1 MSTDNRLAK
10 MSHISNIARFCGLA
24 SPDLLVLQSFMV
36 VASST
41 NALYNVL
48 QPKPLYVPFS
58 YGAVFT
64 LLSAS
69 IVARIAS
76 ERFVSLTDEEQ
87 RIYDA
92 HCGETFDRP
101 TFKKIITLSRGV
113 KDIDTSRHPD
123 ERIKVMRKGDTA
135 DLYLLLDG
143 DAEITFHE
151 PRKAVVPRGP
161 GLIGEI
167 GFTRAYAS
175 RQSGG
180 AALPAVADI
189 DMVGAGSRW
198 VSWDGDV
205 LRQAMVKDPSL
216 KKSVDHLVG
225 LSLSSKL
232 RSAYLDGAEVEKQM
246 EGAGRS
252 HGRSYKRLWST
263 FWKDREG
270 GGSARER

>member
-1 MSTDNRLAK
+1 MSTDGRLSK
-10 MSHISNIARFCGLA
+10 MSHFSNIARFCGLA
-24 SPDLLVLQSFMV
+24 SPDLLILQSFMV

-41 NALYNVL
+41 NAAYNLL
-48 QPKPLYVPFS
+48 QPKPLYTPFA

-69 IVARIAS
+69 IVAKIAS
-76 ERFVSLTDEEQ
+76 ERFVSLTDEEEN
-87 RIYDA
+87 IYA
-92 HCGETFDRP
+92 THFGATFDRP
-101 TFKKIITLSRGV
+101 AFKKLITLSRGV
-113 KDIDTSRHPD
+113 KDINLSRHPD

-151 PRKAVVPRGP
+151 PWKAVVPRGP

-180 AALPAVADI
+180 EALPAVADI

-205 LRQAMVKDPSL
+205 LRAAMAKDKDL
-216 KKSVDHLVG
+216 KKCIDHLIG

-232 RSAYLDGAEVEKQM
+232 KWAYLDGAEAS
-246 EGAGRS
+246 G
-252 HGRSYKRLWST
+252 YTRLWRFFSKGG
-263 FWKDREG
+263 KDRW
-270 GGSARER
+270 GSVHD

>member
-1 MSTDNRLAK
+1 MSTDGRLSK
-10 MSHISNIARFCGLA
+10 MSHFSNIARFLGLA

-41 NALYNVL
+41 NALYNLL
-48 QPKPLYVPFS
+48 QPKPLYVPCT

-76 ERFVSLTDEEQ
+76 ERFVTLTDEE
-87 RIYDA
+87 RSIYEA
-92 HCGETFDRP
+92 HFGDTFDGP
-101 TFKKIITLSRGV
+101 TFKKLITLSRGV
-113 KDIDTSRHPD
+113 QRSDGASRD
-123 ERIKVMRKGDTA
+123 ERIKVMRKGGVA
-135 DLYLLLDG
+135 DLYLLLEG

-151 PRKAVVPRGP
+151 PRRAVVPRGP

-167 GFTRAYAS
+167 GFTRAYCQ
-175 RQSGG
+175 QSGG

-189 DMVGAGSRW
+189 DMVGPASRW
-198 VSWDGDV
+198 MSWDGDV
-205 LRQAMVKDPSL
+205 LRRAMARDAGL

-232 RSAYLDGAEVEKQM
+232 RSAYLDGAAAEEAR
-246 EGAGRS
+246 EARPRAEAAGS
-252 HGRSYKRLWST
+252 GSYRQLWAT
-263 FWKDREG
+263 FWFAGKR
-270 GGSARER
+270 RRI

>member
-1 MSTDNRLAK
+1 MSTDGRLSK
-10 MSHISNIARFCGLA
+10 MSHFSNIARFCGLA
-24 SPDLLVLQSFMV
+24 SPDLLILQSFMV

-41 NALYNVL
+41 NAAYNLL
-48 QPKPLYVPFS
+48 QPKPLYTPFA

-69 IVARIAS
+69 IVAKIAS
-76 ERFVSLTDEEQ
+76 ERFVSLTDEEEN
-87 RIYDA
+87 IYA
-92 HCGETFDRP
+92 THFGATFDRP
-101 TFKKIITLSRGV
+101 AFKKLITLSRGV
-113 KDIDTSRHPD
+113 KDINLSRHPD

-151 PRKAVVPRGP
+151 PWKAVVPRGP

-180 AALPAVADI
+180 EALPAVADI

-205 LRQAMVKDPSL
+205 LRAAMAKDKDL
-216 KKSVDHLVG
+216 KKCIDHLIG

-232 RSAYLDGAEVEKQM
+232 KWAYLDGAEAS
-246 EGAGRS
+246 G
-252 HGRSYKRLWST
+252 YTRLWRFFS
-263 FWKDREG
+263 KG
-270 GGSARER
+270 GKSK

>member
-1 MSTDNRLAK
+1 MSTDGRLSK
-10 MSHISNIARFCGLA
+10 MSHFSNIARFCGLA
-24 SPDLLVLQSFMV
+24 SPDLLILQSFMV

-41 NALYNVL
+41 NAAYNLL
-48 QPKPLYVPFS
+48 QPKPLYTPFA

-69 IVARIAS
+69 IVAKIAS
-76 ERFVSLTDEEQ
+76 ERFVSLTDEEEN
-87 RIYDA
+87 IYA
-92 HCGETFDRP
+92 THFGATFDRP
-101 TFKKIITLSRGV
+101 AFKKLITLSRGV
-113 KDIDTSRHPD
+113 KDINLSRHPD

-151 PRKAVVPRGP
+151 PWKAVVPRGP

-180 AALPAVADI
+180 EALPAVADI

-205 LRQAMVKDPSL
+205 LRAAMAKDKDL
-216 KKSVDHLVG
+216 KKCIDHMIG
-225 LSLSSKL
+225 LSLSYKL
-232 RSAYLDGAEVEKQM
+232 KWAYLDGAEAEK
-246 EGAGRS
+246 G
-252 HGRSYKRLWST
+252 YTRLWRFFS
-263 FWKDREG
+263 KGEK
-270 GGSARER
+270 SK

>member
-1 MSTDNRLAK
+1 MSTDGRLSK
-10 MSHISNIARFCGLA
+10 MSHFSNIARFCGLA
-24 SPDLLVLQSFMV
+24 SPDLLILQSFMV

-41 NALYNVL
+41 NAAYNLL
-48 QPKPLYVPFS
+48 QPKPLYTPFA

-69 IVARIAS
+69 IVAKIAS
-76 ERFVSLTDEEQ
+76 ERFVSLTDEEEN
-87 RIYDA
+87 IYETHFGA
-92 HCGETFDRP
+92 TFDRP
-101 TFKKIITLSRGV
+101 AFKKLITLSRGV
-113 KDIDTSRHPD
+113 KDINLSRHPD

-151 PRKAVVPRGP
+151 PWKAVVPRGP

-180 AALPAVADI
+180 EALPAVADI

-205 LRQAMVKDPSL
+205 LRAAMAKDKDL
-216 KKSVDHLVG
+216 KKCIDHMIG

-232 RSAYLDGAEVEKQM
+232 RLAYLHGAEAEKQI
-246 EGAGRS
+246 EEASG
-252 HGRSYKRLWST
+252 YTRLWRFFSKGEKPG
-263 FWKDREG
+263 W
-270 GGSARER
+270 GSVHD

>member
-1 MSTDNRLAK
+1 MSTDGRLSK
-10 MSHISNIARFCGLA
+10 MSHFSNIARFCGLA
-24 SPDLLVLQSFMV
+24 SPDLLILQSFMV

-41 NALYNVL
+41 NAAYNLL
-48 QPKPLYVPFS
+48 QPKPLYTPFA

-69 IVARIAS
+69 IVAKIAS
-76 ERFVSLTDEEQ
+76 ERFVSLTDEEEN
-87 RIYDA
+87 IYA
-92 HCGETFDRP
+92 THFGATFDRP
-101 TFKKIITLSRGV
+101 AFKKLITLSRGV
-113 KDIDTSRHPD
+113 KDINLSRHPD

-180 AALPAVADI
+180 EALPAVADI

-205 LRQAMVKDPSL
+205 LRAAMAKDKDL
-216 KKSVDHLVG
+216 KKCIDHLIG

-232 RSAYLDGAEVEKQM
+232 KWAYLDGAEAS
-246 EGAGRS
+246 G
-252 HGRSYKRLWST
+252 YTRLWRFFS
-263 FWKDREG
+263 KG
-270 GGSARER
+270 GKSK

>member
-1 MSTDNRLAK
+1 MSTDGRLSK
-10 MSHISNIARFCGLA
+10 MSHFSNIARFCGLA
-24 SPDLLVLQSFMV
+24 SPDLLILQSFMV

-41 NALYNVL
+41 NAAYNLL
-48 QPKPLYVPFS
+48 QPKPLYTPFA

-69 IVARIAS
+69 IVAKIAS
-76 ERFVSLTDEEQ
+76 ERFVSLTDEEEN
-87 RIYDA
+87 IYA
-92 HCGETFDRP
+92 THFGATFDRP
-101 TFKKIITLSRGV
+101 AFKKLITLSRGV
-113 KDIDTSRHPD
+113 KDINLSRHPD

-151 PRKAVVPRGP
+151 PWKAVVPRGP

-180 AALPAVADI
+180 EALPAVADI

-205 LRQAMVKDPSL
+205 LRAAMAKDKDL
-216 KKSVDHLVG
+216 KKCIDHMIG

-232 RSAYLDGAEVEKQM
+232 KWAYLDGAEAS
-246 EGAGRS
+246 G
-252 HGRSYKRLWST
+252 YTRLWRFFS
-263 FWKDREG
+263 KG
-270 GGSARER
+270 GKSK

>member
-1 MSTDNRLAK
+1 MSTDGRLSK
-10 MSHISNIARFCGLA
+10 MSHFSNIARFCGLA
-24 SPDLLVLQSFMV
+24 SPDLLILQSFMV

-41 NALYNVL
+41 NAAYNLL
-48 QPKPLYVPFS
+48 QPKPLYTPFA

-69 IVARIAS
+69 IVAKIAS
-76 ERFVSLTDEEQ
+76 ERFVSLTDEEEN
-87 RIYDA
+87 IYA
-92 HCGETFDRP
+92 THFGATFDRP
-101 TFKKIITLSRGV
+101 AFKKLITLSRGV
-113 KDIDTSRHPD
+113 KDINLSRHPD

-151 PRKAVVPRGP
+151 PWKAVVPRGP

-180 AALPAVADI
+180 EALPAVADI

-205 LRQAMVKDPSL
+205 LRAAMAKDKDL
-216 KKSVDHLVG
+216 KKCIDHMIG

-232 RSAYLDGAEVEKQM
+232 KWAYLDGAEAEK
-246 EGAGRS
+246 G
-252 HGRSYKRLWST
+252 YTRLWRFFS
-263 FWKDREG
+263 KGEK
-270 GGSARER
+270 SK